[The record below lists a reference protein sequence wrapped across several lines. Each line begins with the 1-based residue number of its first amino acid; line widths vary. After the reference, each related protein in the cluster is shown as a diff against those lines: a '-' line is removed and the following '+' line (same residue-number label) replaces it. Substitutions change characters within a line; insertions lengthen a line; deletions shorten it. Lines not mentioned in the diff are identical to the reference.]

1 MRTLALW
8 MALVLA
14 AACAPTADDDP
25 AGAVAIKV
33 APAPE
38 VVIGGEVSDPDY
50 QLEQAVSALRLDD
63 GTIVVGNS
71 ATGQIRFFGGDGRL
85 LRTIGRQGDGPG
97 EFSGRIRLSRG
108 TGRKLRA
115 ADGGDRRI
123 TVYEADGTVVGESP
137 VEPGGPRE
145 FNGSDWLVDQFWV
158 RGVAQKNIRRCVRH
172 ALASVQVDPTA
183 PFMRVMVDQA
193 GEIWVQPARA
203 PEASTGWD
211 VYDIAGELQGRATL
225 PAGLQPL
232 DVGTDYVLGRS
243 LDSTGFEQ
251 IALYRLE
258 REDRPA
264 TADCGSEAAASV
276 AQPASAAESLP
287 TLAVADLRN
296 LIVAQEMHFA
306 MNGAYAA
313 RADSIQWE
321 SANGYQLWMER
332 ASPRSWLAVLT
343 GLPDGSFCVASVG
356 AETPDTWAEGG
367 VKCSQHSAAMSQDD
381 S

>member
-1 MRTLALW
+1 MRTLALCVT
-8 MALVLA
+8 LVLA

-25 AGAVAIKV
+25 TQAVAIRV
-33 APAPE
+33 APTPE

-123 TVYEADGTVVGESP
+123 TVYEADGTVAGESP

-145 FNGSDWLVDQFWV
+145 FNGSDWLVDHFWV
-158 RGVAQKNIRRCVRH
+158 RGVEQKNIRRCIRH
-172 ALASVQVDPTA
+172 ALASVKVDPSA
-183 PFMRVMVDQA
+183 PFMRVMLDRRD
-193 GEIWVQPARA
+193 ELWVQPARP

-211 VYDIAGELQGRATL
+211 VYDITGELQGRATL

-232 DVGTDYVLGRS
+232 EVGTDYVLGRS
-243 LDSTGFEQ
+243 FDSTGFEQ

-258 REDRPA
+258 REDRSA
-264 TADCGSEAAASV
+264 IADCGPEVAPSF
-276 AQPASAAESLP
+276 AQPASADENLP

-306 MNGAYAA
+306 MRGAYAA

-343 GLPDGSFCVASVG
+343 GLPDGGFCVASVG

-367 VKCSQHSAAMSQDD
+367 VKCSQHSATTSQDA